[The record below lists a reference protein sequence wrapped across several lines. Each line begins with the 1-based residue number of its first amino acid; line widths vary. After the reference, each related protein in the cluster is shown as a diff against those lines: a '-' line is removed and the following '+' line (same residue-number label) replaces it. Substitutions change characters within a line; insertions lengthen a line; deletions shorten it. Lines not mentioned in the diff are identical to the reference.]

1 MMRARAPALTRPS
14 PPLRLRARI
23 KRFLPRTLFGRTLV
37 IIVTPVILAQAIAT
51 YMFFG
56 RHIDVITWRFARTVA
71 GEISLTIEEMGQ
83 GLTPTGRGTVFDRA
97 QRNTGLTYFFED
109 GAEMGSTSS
118 DALDYGQDA
127 LARALRAR
135 IPYDFTISS
144 APGDAE
150 EIVVAIQL
158 GDGVLTVEVPSTRLT
173 NYTTLLFFLS
183 MLGSTLIL
191 FAVAILFM
199 RNQIRPIRRL
209 AIAAE
214 RFGKGRDMPGF
225 RPHGAE
231 EIRQAAEAFIDMRDR
246 IRRQIQQRTEMLAG
260 VSHDLRTP
268 LTRMKLQLA
277 MLGDGPEIDELRAD
291 VDEMR
296 QMIDAYLAF
305 ARGEGAE
312 EAAPTDLAAF
322 LEEVVVAARREGAD
336 IAFDAPESRILPLR
350 REAMRRCLMNLL
362 SNARRH
368 ARHVWLSVLSDDRA
382 VALVVDDDGP
392 GIPPSQ
398 REEAMKPFVRL
409 DESRNQET
417 GGTGL
422 GLAIARD
429 VARSHG
435 GDLTLSTSPMG
446 GLRCTVRVPL

>member
-1 MMRARAPALTRPS
+1 MMRAPAALPRLST
-14 PPLRLRARI
+14 PLRLRARI
-23 KRFLPRTLFGRTLV
+23 KKFLPRTLFGRALV
-37 IIVTPVILAQAIAT
+37 IIVTPMILAQAIST
-51 YMFFG
+51 YVFFG
-56 RHIDVITWRFARTVA
+56 RHIDVITTTMARTVS
-71 GEISLTIEEMGQ
+71 GEIGLTIDEIADGM
-83 GLTPTGRGTVFDRA
+83 TPVARGAVFLRA
-97 QRNTGLTYFFED
+97 QRNTGLIYGFDPGVELGPT
-109 GAEMGSTSS
+109 GSG
-118 DALDYGQDA
+118 ALDEGQRA
-127 LARALRAR
+127 LARAIRASQ
-135 IPYDFTISS
+135 PYDFTIQSS
-144 APGDAE
+144 RDDDTD
-150 EIVVAIQL
+150 VVRMQL
-158 GDGVLTVEVPSTRLT
+158 PDGVLTVEVPSKRLSSFTT
-173 NYTTLLFFLS
+173 NLFYLS
-183 MLGSTLIL
+183 MLGSTVIL
-191 FAVAILFM
+191 SAVAIIFM
-199 RNQIRPIRRL
+199 RNQLRPIRRL
-209 AIAAE
+209 AIAAD

-231 EIRQAAEAFIDMRDR
+231 EIRQASEAFIDMRDR

-277 MLGDGPEIDELRAD
+277 MLGDGPDIDELRAD

-305 ARGEGAE
+305 ARGEGTE
-312 EAAPTDLAAF
+312 EATPTDLAAF

-336 IAFDAPESRILPLR
+336 IAFDTPESHVLPLR
-350 REAMRRCLMNLL
+350 REAMRRCLANLL

-368 ARHVWLSVLSDDRA
+368 ARHVWLSVVPDDGT

-392 GIPPSQ
+392 GIPPDQ

-429 VARSHG
+429 VARRHG
-435 GDLTLSTSPMG
+435 GDLVLSTSPMG
-446 GLRCTVRVPL
+446 GLRCTVRLPL

>member
-1 MMRARAPALTRPS
+1 MIRARALPRPTS
-14 PPLRLRARI
+14 PLGLRAL

-71 GEISLTIEEMGQ
+71 GEISLTIEEMNQ
-83 GLTPTGRGTVFDRA
+83 GLSPVGRGAVFDRA
-97 QRNTGLTYFFED
+97 QRNTGLTYSFD
-109 GAEMGSTSS
+109 QDAELGSTST
-118 DALDYGQDA
+118 DGLDDSQ
-127 LARALRAR
+127 RALFRAIR
-135 IPYDFTISS
+135 AAQPYDLTVESTQDDDKELVRMQL
-144 APGDAE
+144 PG
-150 EIVVAIQL
+150 
-158 GDGVLTVEVPSTRLT
+158 GVLTISVPSTRLT
-173 NYTTLLFFLS
+173 NYTTTVFILS
-183 MLGSTLIL
+183 MLGSTVIL
-191 FAVAILFM
+191 FAVAIIFM

-209 AIAAE
+209 AIAAD
-214 RFGKGRDMPGF
+214 RFGKGRDLPGF

-231 EIRQAAEAFIDMRDR
+231 EIRQAAEAFIEMRDR

-260 VSHDLRTP
+260 ISHDLRTP

-277 MLGDGPEIDELRAD
+277 MLGDGPDIDELRAD

-305 ARGEGAE
+305 ARGEGT
-312 EAAPTDLAAF
+312 EAPAPTDLAAF

-336 IAFDAPESRILPLR
+336 ITLDAPDSPILPLR

-368 ARHVWLSVLSDDRA
+368 ARHIWLSAVIDADTVVLM
-382 VALVVDDDGP
+382 VDDDGP
-392 GIPPSQ
+392 GIPVSR

-409 DESRNQET
+409 DESRNQDT

-435 GDLTLSTSPMG
+435 GDLLLSTSPMG
-446 GLRCTVRVPL
+446 GLRCAVRLPL

>member
-1 MMRARAPALTRPS
+1 MMRAPALPRLSTPF
-14 PPLRLRARI
+14 RLRARL

-51 YMFFG
+51 YVFFG
-56 RHIDVITWRFARTVA
+56 RHIDVVTFRFARTVA
-71 GEISLTIEEMGQ
+71 GEISLTLDEIGEGVS
-83 GLTPTGRGTVFDRA
+83 PTRREAIFNRA
-97 QRNTGLTYFFED
+97 QKNTGLSYVFTPN
-109 GAEMGSTSS
+109 AELGSTSTPG
-118 DALDYGQDA
+118 LDDSQRS
-127 LARALRAR
+127 LAQALRMR
-135 IPYDFTISS
+135 QSYDFTIASTE
-144 APGDAE
+144 DDDN
-150 EIVVAIQL
+150 EIVTMQL
-158 GDGVLTVEVPSTRLT
+158 PNGVLAVTVPSTRLT
-173 NYTTLLFFLS
+173 NYTTTVFIVS

-191 FAVAILFM
+191 FAVAIVFM

-209 AIAAE
+209 AIAAD
-214 RFGKGRDMPGF
+214 RFGKGRDLPGF

-231 EIRQAAEAFIDMRDR
+231 EIRQAAEAFIGMRDR

-260 VSHDLRTP
+260 ISHDLRTP

-277 MLGDGPEIDELRAD
+277 MLGDGPDIDELRAD

-305 ARGEGAE
+305 ARGEGTE
-312 EAAPTDLAAF
+312 ETVPTDLTAF

-336 IAFDAPESRILPLR
+336 VVLDAPESLVLPLR

-368 ARHVWLSVLSDDRA
+368 ADHVWLSA
-382 VALVVDDDGP
+382 VHDADAASLVVDDDGP
-392 GIPPSQ
+392 GIPAKQ

-409 DESRNQET
+409 DESRNQDT

-422 GLAIARD
+422 GLAIALD

-435 GDLTLSTSPMG
+435 GDLILSTSPMG
-446 GLRCTVRVPL
+446 GLRCTVRLPL